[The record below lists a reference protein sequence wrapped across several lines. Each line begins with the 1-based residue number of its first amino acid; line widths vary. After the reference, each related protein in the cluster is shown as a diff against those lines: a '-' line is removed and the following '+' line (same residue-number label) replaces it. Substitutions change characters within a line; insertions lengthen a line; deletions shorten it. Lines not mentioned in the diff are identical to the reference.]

1 MIVLLSILLFSKSD
15 CLLVLCC
22 IYWHVLTA
30 FTRRVQH
37 TGGRKKTAVMVWNIQ
52 GTMDENLVAWATR
65 KLWFVHLLTAH
76 HDIHI
81 TTIFRWTPPIPQIS
95 TKMNC
100 YSSHNYEQYSP
111 TSDNCGSNIINH
123 LILLP
128 KNLLL
133 KIYDLKYRT
142 KMKPKVSQ

>member
-1 MIVLLSILLFSKSD
+1 MVNAPSALPRRPLYKKLSGHTNEIRD
-15 CLLVLCC
+15 
-22 IYWHVLTA
+22 IY
-30 FTRRVQH
+30 
-37 TGGRKKTAVMVWNIQ
+37 
-52 GTMDENLVAWATR
+52 
-65 KLWFVHLLTAH
+65 
-76 HDIHI
+76 I
-81 TTIFRWTPPIPQIS
+81 TTIFRWTPPIPRFS

-100 YSSHNYEQYSP
+100 YSSHNYKQHSP

-142 KMKPKVSQ
+142 KMKPEVSQK